1 MGHAAVRTMTE
12 LRTVKNDSQS
22 LKSDLAQQIVT
33 NGCYSMK
40 ATDTTTSY
48 TKMLIDSLIEFL
60 NN

>member
-1 MGHAAVRTMTE
+1 LGHAAVRTMTE

-33 NGCYSMK
+33 HGHYSMK
-40 ATDTTTSY
+40 STGSVTSY